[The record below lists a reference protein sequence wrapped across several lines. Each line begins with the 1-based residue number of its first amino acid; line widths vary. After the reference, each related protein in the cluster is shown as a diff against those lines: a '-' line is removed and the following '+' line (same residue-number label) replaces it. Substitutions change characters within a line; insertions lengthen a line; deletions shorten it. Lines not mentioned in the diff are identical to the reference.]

1 MTGVHKI
8 REAVE
13 QARGR
18 YHRLV
23 LLIGPSGSGKTG
35 LLRSFAAHAGRD
47 CLNVNLEISQRMLEL
62 PKIKRARQADRLF
75 RDWLATTNSEP
86 IFLDNLEV
94 LFDPTLKLDPL
105 RLLKSSSRNHTIVA
119 SWNGTLHDGLLT
131 YAEPDHPEHRSYRD
145 VDILTVTVGNET
157 TTNH

>member
-1 MTGVHKI
+1 MTGVHEI

-23 LLIGPSGSGKTG
+23 LLVGPSGSGKTG
-35 LLRSFAAHAGRD
+35 LLRSFAAQAGRD
-47 CLNVNLEISQRMLEL
+47 FRNVNLEISQRMLEL

-75 RDWLATTNSEP
+75 RDWLAATNSEP
-86 IFLDNLEV
+86 VVLDNLEV

-145 VDILTVTVGNET
+145 VEILTVTVGHET
-157 TTNH
+157 TTSH